1 MKKLFG
7 FILLAVTLAAC
18 AFADIPAAEKA
29 ASNELGALAG
39 RTPLY
44 SVENGHVGV
53 VDLHDANLTKL
64 PESIGN
70 LSGLYLLNLS
80 FNKITA
86 LPASFGNLKNLKWLY
101 LGNNGLT
108 SLPESFGN
116 LTALRTLELGDNNL
130 TALPASITKLK
141 TNTWDKDSPDLR
153 KNKLP
158 VTELQKLLSDDA
170 AKKQAKKQRK

>member
-1 MKKLFG
+1 MRKTFVFVLMAAM
-7 FILLAVTLAAC
+7 LATI

-29 ASNELGALAG
+29 AVNELGALAN
-39 RTPLY
+39 RAPLY

-53 VDLHDANLTKL
+53 IDLHDANLTTL

-70 LSGLYLLNLS
+70 LTGLYLLNLS

-101 LGNNGLT
+101 LNNNGLT

-116 LTALRTLELGDNNL
+116 LTALRTLELNDNNL
-130 TALPASITKLK
+130 TALPA
-141 TNTWDKDSPDLR
+141 
-153 KNKLP
+153 
-158 VTELQKLLSDDA
+158 
-170 AKKQAKKQRK
+170 